1 MHVFAPDVTVPLL
14 GEDGKVAMESPYKVA
29 RAPGGSGEGRGGR
42 ALLGYMLLLP
52 FERSYSRMHPPSPPT
67 LLSSPPL
74 PSPHLPSLP
83 LPSGEVFRGLRE
95 SGMLAHMRRAGV
107 RCLDVH
113 AVEDNIMAKIA
124 DPTFL
129 GE

>member
-1 MHVFAPDVTVPLL
+1 MVRNARGRYETQVSAVRQTDAAL
-14 GEDGKVAMESPYKVA
+14 GCHFRTRCHPS
-29 RAPGGSGEGRGGR
+29 
-42 ALLGYMLLLP
+42 
-52 FERSYSRMHPPSPPT
+52 RSAT
-67 LLSSPPL
+67 LSPL
-74 PSPHLPSLP
+74 PPP